1 MRCIPR
7 RARQSIDRP
16 RPIDETPV
24 PARVPGERSRCWR
37 YCWTLPELSAFSN
50 RAPSGRSL
58 SLDAND
64 VKEGTREFQGRKG
77 FAHETNAVRLEGRPR
92 HPNGADSSILR
103 LLLCFGGRVCEV
115 SVSVPFPHRPNLYVR
130 LTLA

>member
-37 YCWTLPELSAFSN
+37 CCWTLPELSAFSN
-50 RAPSGRSL
+50 RALSWRVL

-64 VKEGTREFQGRKG
+64 VKEGTRALVSTVTTGLLDLQPLRTEDRENSSH
-77 FAHETNAVRLEGRPR
+77 AHKQ
-92 HPNGADSSILR
+92 DI
-103 LLLCFGGRVCEV
+103 
-115 SVSVPFPHRPNLYVR
+115 
-130 LTLA
+130 